1 MSAATRRPGAFLSLC
16 FRVLDL
22 VGLLVPPEFRADW
35 KREWRAELWQRW
47 RTFDAPG
54 GDPDAT
60 HRIAL
65 FLRCFGA
72 FPDALSLWSWS
83 LDDLSHDLRY
93 AARLLRRQFGF
104 ATVAALT
111 LALGIGASTAI
122 FSVVNAVLLRPLPY
136 PEPDRLARIWSVNR
150 GQDLTEAGVS
160 IPDFADWR
168 DGNRV
173 AARIAAFSM
182 LPTGLTLV
190 GRDEPE
196 RLPTAYVTEDFFGT
210 IGVPARLGRG
220 ILPEEHK
227 DGANRVIV
235 MSDALWRRRFGADP
249 AVIGRAIPFES
260 DVFTVVGVMPPGFD
274 YPSPR
279 AELWAPTSL
288 IPESSIPRLRPV
300 RWLNVIARLRPGVSP
315 EAAQTAMNTVAR
327 RLEAQYP
334 ESNAGWGE
342 TRLLSLREQTV
353 GGVRRALVVLFGA
366 VTLVLLIACVN
377 VANLLL
383 ARATTREREMAVRTA
398 LGASRGRIVRQ
409 LLTESVVLALIGGA
423 LGTIVAT
430 RAVPALVTLSGEALP
445 RAGQVGT
452 DWRVLLFA
460 LALSLATGLVFGLV
474 PAIRAPRTDLQ
485 GALRDGGRG
494 STAGRR
500 SHRLRALLV
509 MSEMALALVLATS
522 AGLMVK
528 SFRRLAQVDPGFRPD
543 NVLAVSLTIRKS
555 RYPDATRYL
564 PFYRH
569 LLERVREVP
578 GVQAVGAIKNGPLL
592 NAASG
597 GEPYPFTVVGRSLP
611 PAGAEPRAD
620 VHPVSPDYFRAMG
633 IPILRGRP
641 LSEQDDE
648 TAPLVAIIS
657 GSLARRFWPGASP
670 VGETIT
676 YGGRPRQIV
685 GVAGDVR
692 YARMDSLPGAAIYV
706 PVFQE
711 PRIAVTLLV
720 RTAGDPAAAAPGV
733 RAAIRA
739 LDPSLPITQLVTMRQ
754 AMLDSVA
761 RPRFFTLL
769 LSLFGALALALAALG
784 LYGVIAFTVSQRTHE
799 IGVRIALGAGRG
811 SVTALTLRYA
821 MAPALAGIA
830 IGLAASLLVTRVLA
844 SQLYGVTATDPATFM
859 AVSAL
864 LAAVALVAAYLP
876 ARRAARVSPMEAL
889 RG

>member
-342 TRLLSLREQTV
+342 TGSCRCASRPSAGCAGRSSSSSAPSPSFSSSPASTSPTSSSPV
-353 GGVRRALVVLFGA
+353 PPRAS
-366 VTLVLLIACVN
+366 
-377 VANLLL
+377 
-383 ARATTREREMAVRTA
+383 ARWPCAPPSAPA
-398 LGASRGRIVRQ
+398 AGAS
-409 LLTESVVLALIGGA
+409 SA
-423 LGTIVAT
+423 
-430 RAVPALVTLSGEALP
+430 SSSP
-445 RAGQVGT
+445 RA
-452 DWRVLLFA
+452 WCSRSSA
-460 LALSLATGLVFGLV
+460 ARSALSS
-474 PAIRAPRTDLQ
+474 PRARC
-485 GALRDGGRG
+485 
-494 STAGRR
+494 RR
-500 SHRLRALLV
+500 S
-509 MSEMALALVLATS
+509 
-522 AGLMVK
+522 
-528 SFRRLAQVDPGFRPD
+528 
-543 NVLAVSLTIRKS
+543 S
-555 RYPDATRYL
+555 R
-564 PFYRH
+564 
-569 LLERVREVP
+569 
-578 GVQAVGAIKNGPLL
+578 
-592 NAASG
+592 
-597 GEPYPFTVVGRSLP
+597 
-611 PAGAEPRAD
+611 
-620 VHPVSPDYFRAMG
+620 
-633 IPILRGRP
+633 
-641 LSEQDDE
+641 
-648 TAPLVAIIS
+648 
-657 GSLARRFWPGASP
+657 
-670 VGETIT
+670 
-676 YGGRPRQIV
+676 
-685 GVAGDVR
+685 
-692 YARMDSLPGAAIYV
+692 
-706 PVFQE
+706 
-711 PRIAVTLLV
+711 
-720 RTAGDPAAAAPGV
+720 
-733 RAAIRA
+733 
-739 LDPSLPITQLVTMRQ
+739 
-754 AMLDSVA
+754 
-761 RPRFFTLL
+761 
-769 LSLFGALALALAALG
+769 
-784 LYGVIAFTVSQRTHE
+784 
-799 IGVRIALGAGRG
+799 
-811 SVTALTLRYA
+811 
-821 MAPALAGIA
+821 
-830 IGLAASLLVTRVLA
+830 
-844 SQLYGVTATDPATFM
+844 
-859 AVSAL
+859 
-864 LAAVALVAAYLP
+864 
-876 ARRAARVSPMEAL
+876 
-889 RG
+889 